1 MKIAIVGLGYVGLP
15 LSIQFARSGVTVLG
29 LDVDAEKVELLN
41 KGHSYIKHIDSTAI
55 AEMTKAGL
63 FYASADFSRIRDV
76 EAVII
81 CVPTPLNKNREPDI
95 SFVIKTGQMIAPHL
109 AKGALVVL
117 ESTTYPGTTDEELR
131 RVLEENAPL
140 VEETEIVKTDML
152 KFETLKADSSLN
164 FQPSTLNSPKRR
176 MRAGVDFHL
185 AFSPE
190 REDPA
195 NEQSKVKLIP
205 KVVGGYT
212 QACLDR
218 AMALYGKAIDTP
230 VAVSSCRVAEATKLL
245 ENIFRSVNIA
255 LVNELKLVYGA
266 MGIDIWEVIEAAK
279 TKPFGFMPFYP
290 GPGLGGHCIPID
302 PFYLTWKAREYGRH
316 TRFIE
321 LAGEINTAMP
331 EHVVHR
337 VADALNDRN
346 KAVKGSRIL
355 ILGLAYKPNVDDE
368 RESPSYVLMDLLSER
383 GAQVE
388 YHDPYV
394 PVIRPT
400 REHSYWAGKK
410 SVEWNR
416 ATIES
421 FDLVLIA
428 TNHSCVNYQE
438 LADWAER
445 IVDTRNAM
453 ATVQVAPGK
462 VWKA

>member
-1 MKIAIVGLGYVGLP
+1 MMIAVVGLGYVGLP
-15 LSIQFARSGVTVLG
+15 LSLQFARSCVSVLG
-29 LDVDAEKVELLN
+29 LDVDARKVQLLN
-41 KGHSYIKHIDSTAI
+41 DGQSYIKHIEPLTI
-55 AEMTKAGL
+55 AELIRSGK
-63 FYASADFSRIRDV
+63 FSASTEFSRIKEM

-81 CVPTPLNKNREPDI
+81 CVPTPLTKNREPDI
-95 SFVIKTGQMIAPHL
+95 SFVLETGRTIAPYL
-109 AKGALVVL
+109 SKGALVVL

-131 RVLEENAPL
+131 AVLEEGSG
-140 VEETEIVKTDML
+140 M
-152 KFETLKADSSLN
+152 KAGS
-164 FQPSTLNSPKRR
+164 
-176 MRAGVDFHL
+176 DFHL

-195 NEQSKVKLIP
+195 NKQSKVKLIP

-212 QACLDR
+212 PSCLDR
-218 AMALYGKAIDTP
+218 AMALYGKAIDTLVP
-230 VAVSSCRVAEATKLL
+230 VSSCRVAEASKLL

-255 LVNELKLVYGA
+255 LVNELKLVYSA

-302 PFYLTWKAREYGRH
+302 PFYLTWKAREYGKH

-331 EHVVHR
+331 EYVVHR
-337 VADALNDRN
+337 VADALNNRN
-346 KAVKGSRIL
+346 KAVKGSRVL

-383 GAQVE
+383 GAELE
-388 YHDPYV
+388 YYDPYV
-394 PVIRPT
+394 PVIKPT
-400 REHSYWAGKK
+400 REHSHFAGRK

-421 FDLVLIA
+421 FDVVLIA

-438 LADWAER
+438 LANWAQC

-453 ATVQVAPGK
+453 SGTHVRFDK